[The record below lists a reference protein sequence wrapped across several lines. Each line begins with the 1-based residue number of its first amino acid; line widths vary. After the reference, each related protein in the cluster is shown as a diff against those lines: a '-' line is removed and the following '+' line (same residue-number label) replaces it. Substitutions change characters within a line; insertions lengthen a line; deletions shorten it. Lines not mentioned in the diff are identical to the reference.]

1 MATSV
6 LSARKAA
13 MSMSRASSP
22 PPLPG
27 TAGSEPGTTGSPPG
41 KAGLPGAVLDEAAHA
56 GLGILGGEQARE
68 VQPLDLQPSVEVGP
82 PPLVDGL
89 LGPPQRPRRAGR
101 EALRE
106 LDRGRL
112 HLGVRDH
119 LVDQADGQRLRRADE

>member
-6 LSARKAA
+6 LSARRAA
-13 MSMSRASSP
+13 MSMSSDRSSP
-22 PPLPG
+22 PWRA

-68 VQPLDLQPSVEVGP
+68 VQSLDLQPSVEVGLQ
-82 PPLVDGL
+82 PLVDGL
-89 LGPPQRPRRAGR
+89 LGRPQRPRRAGR

-112 HLGVRDH
+112 HLDVRDH
-119 LVDQADGQRLRRADE
+119 LVDQAD